1 MALSTFSELKTE
13 IANYVDRS
21 DLTNQIPTF
30 IKLAEARINRL
41 LRVRIMETVKIISL
55 ISGVKRY
62 PLPSDYLQLRTIQYD
77 ASSVADTTLSAEIND
92 SVASIALTSATGFT
106 STGTILIGTEQ
117 ITYTGISTDTLTG
130 CTRGANG
137 TTAAEHVNGK
147 TVIEIYTVFTAGTIS
162 TNVDK
167 RISPL
172 NYVTPQLLPRINAG
186 SITGIPEAY
195 TMRAGYLLMGP
206 VPSSSYM
213 MEIDYYAKVA
223 ALSDAAPTN
232 DMLTNN
238 PDLYLYGSLLEAEP
252 FLMNDARVQL
262 WANAF
267 RQSMTDLQE
276 QDDKDSH
283 SGNEMRVMNV
293 GGYY

>member
-21 DLTNQIPTF
+21 DLTDQIPTF

-77 ASSVADTTLSAEIND
+77 ASTIATTTLNGDITDSAT
-92 SVASIALTSATGFT
+92 SIVLTSATGFT
-106 STGTILIGTEQ
+106 ATGTILIE
-117 ITYTGISTDTLTG
+117 SD
-130 CTRGANG
+130 REVNG
-137 TTAAEHVNGK
+137 TTKAAHTDGTSVS
-147 TVIEIYTVFTAGTIS
+147 EIYTTFTTGSIS

-206 VPSSSYM
+206 VPSSSYT
-213 MEIDYYAKVA
+213 MEIDYYARVA
-223 ALSDAAPTN
+223 ALSDSATTN

-267 RQSMTDLQE
+267 RQSMTDLQD

-283 SGNEMRVMNV
+283 SGNSMRVMNT

>member
-77 ASSVADTTLSAEIND
+77 ASTIATTTLNGDITDSAT
-92 SVASIALTSATGFT
+92 SIVLTSATGFT
-106 STGTILIGTEQ
+106 ATGTILIESEQ
-117 ITYTGISTDTLTG
+117 ITYTGISTNTLTG
-130 CTRGANG
+130 CTREVNG
-137 TTAAEHVNGK
+137 TTKAAHTDGTSVS
-147 TVIEIYTVFTAGTIS
+147 EIYTTFTTGSIS

-206 VPSSSYM
+206 VPSSSYT
-213 MEIDYYAKVA
+213 MEIDYYARVA
-223 ALSDAAPTN
+223 ALSDSATTN

-252 FLMNDARVQL
+252 FLMNDARIPV

-267 RQSMTDLQE
+267 RQAMTDLQD

-283 SGNEMRVMNV
+283 SGNSMRVMNT

>member
-21 DLTNQIPTF
+21 DLTDQIPTF

-55 ISGVKRY
+55 VSGVKRY

-77 ASSVADTTLSAEIND
+77 ASTIATTTLDGDITDADT
-92 SVASIALTSATGFT
+92 SITLTSVDGFT
-106 STGTILIGTEQ
+106 ASGTILIETEQ
-117 ITYTGISTDTLTG
+117 ITYSGISTKTLTG
-130 CTRGANG
+130 CTREVNG
-137 TTAAEHVNGK
+137 TTAVAHTDGK
-147 TVIEIYTVFTAGTIS
+147 SVSEIYTAFTDGTIS

-186 SITGIPEAY
+186 SITGVPEAY
-195 TMRAGYLLMGP
+195 TMRAGYILMGP
-206 VPSSSYM
+206 VPSSLYT
-213 MEIDYYAKVA
+213 MEIDYYARVA

-252 FLMNDARVQL
+252 FLMNDSRIQV

-276 QDDKDSH
+276 QDNKDSH

>member
-21 DLTNQIPTF
+21 DLTDQIPTF

-77 ASSVADTTLSAEIND
+77 ASTIATTTLNGDITDSAT
-92 SVASIALTSATGFT
+92 SIVLTSATGFT
-106 STGTILIGTEQ
+106 ATGTILIESEQ
-117 ITYTGISTDTLTG
+117 ITYTGISTNTLTG
-130 CTRGANG
+130 CTREVNG
-137 TTAAEHVNGK
+137 TTKAAHTDGTSVS
-147 TVIEIYTVFTAGTIS
+147 EIYTTFTTGSIS

-206 VPSSSYM
+206 VPSSSYT
-213 MEIDYYAKVA
+213 MEIDYYARVA
-223 ALSDAAPTN
+223 ALSDSATTN

-267 RQSMTDLQE
+267 RQSMTDLQD

-283 SGNEMRVMNV
+283 SGNSMRVMNT

>member
-77 ASSVADTTLSAEIND
+77 TSTIATTTLNGDITDSAT
-92 SVASIALTSATGFT
+92 SIVLTSATGFT
-106 STGTILIGTEQ
+106 ATGTILIESEQ
-117 ITYTGISTDTLTG
+117 ITYTGISTNTLTG
-130 CTRGANG
+130 CTREVNG
-137 TTAAEHVNGK
+137 TTKAAHTDGTSVS
-147 TVIEIYTVFTAGTIS
+147 EIYTTFTTGSIS

-206 VPSSSYM
+206 VPSSSYT
-213 MEIDYYAKVA
+213 MEIDYYARVA
-223 ALSDAAPTN
+223 ALSDSATTN

-267 RQSMTDLQE
+267 RQSMTDLQD

-283 SGNEMRVMNV
+283 SGNSMRVMNT